1 MSDLRTSVVSE
12 SSRPPPGRGMGGV
25 YQPQLD
31 GLRAVAILGVL
42 FHHFGLQ
49 IPELFEYGPI
59 SVRLF
64 FALTGYFIT
73 IWLWRADAEAKASGA
88 GVWRELMVFHGR
100 RLLRIVPPL
109 YVSLGI
115 AAVLGLELVRRDLPW
130 HMFFASN
137 FYVCK
142 VGYWPATVSHL
153 WSLSVQEQFY
163 LLWPVVVLL
172 TPRRWFPGVLAACV
186 ALAFAFRLACILSDV
201 NPVFRWTMLFG
212 SLDSFATG
220 GLIAW
225 WSQGRLGAVL
235 MTEMQR
241 WLTGLVAFGCL
252 VVARFLRYLP
262 QTDPW
267 VATIDLFE
275 AVFLGWVLASTAQ
288 GWRGPVGWLLS
299 LRPLVYVGKISL
311 GVYLYHVLINILLGP
326 RLDAIGVGLAS
337 HNLFH
342 VALLSGLSIGAGALS
357 WHLLERPLSRFK
369 PRVTRR
375 GAS

>member
-1 MSDLRTSVVSE
+1 M
-12 SSRPPPGRGMGGV
+12 RGLGGV

-42 FHHFGLQ
+42 FHHFGLH
-49 IPELFEYGPI
+49 IPEFFEYGPI

-73 IWLWRADAEAKASGA
+73 IWLWRADDAAKSAGV
-88 GVWRELMVFHGR
+88 GVWRELMVFHAR

-109 YVSLGI
+109 YLSLGI

-130 HMFFASN
+130 HMLFASN
-137 FYVCK
+137 IYVCK
-142 VGYWPATVSHL
+142 VGYWPETVSHL

-172 TPRRWFPGVLAACV
+172 TPRRWFPGILAAAIVLA
-186 ALAFAFRLACILSDV
+186 FGYRLACILNDV
-201 NPVFRWTMLFG
+201 NPVIRWTMLPG

-225 WSQGRLGAVL
+225 WSQGKLAATL
-235 MTEMQR
+235 MTERQR
-241 WLTGLVAFGCL
+241 WLSGAVAFGCL
-252 VVARFLRYLP
+252 IFARSLRYLP

-275 AVFLGWVLASTAQ
+275 AVFIGWLLASTAQ
-288 GWRGPVGWLLS
+288 GWRGPAGWFLS
-299 LRPLVYVGKISL
+299 LPPLVYVGKISL
-311 GVYLYHVLINILLGP
+311 GIYLYHVLINILLGP
-326 RLDAIGVGLAS
+326 RLDAIGVGWAS
-337 HNLFH
+337 HNLVH
-342 VALLSGLSIGAGALS
+342 VLLLSALSIGAAALS
-357 WHLLERPLSRFK
+357 WHLMEKPLARFK
-369 PRVTRR
+369 PRVAKR
-375 GAS
+375 GGG